1 MENEKREDFIDL
13 LEAIISEHIKTNP
26 EEADKMMSALASG
39 IMGITPQ
46 SALFGQYR
54 RSPLSFP
61 VYNLE
66 DLFQLAQLREKEKE
80 LHQEEDSVV
89 AK

>member
-13 LEAIISEHIKTNP
+13 LATIISERIKTNP
-26 EEADKMMSALASG
+26 EEADKMISEFTSG
-39 IMGITPQ
+39 IAGITSQ

-80 LHQEEDSVV
+80 LNQEEDSAV